1 MNCYPIIYTRTFNCD
16 YFANFHVLPNFV
28 DANWVLQYIRSATTD
43 MNPANIQVKRMVITN
58 TEVCI
63 FGIIAYAKDVVGSG
77 METCFRDNKGR
88 AVYGFYGFAVKVDE
102 NSCTIPVFSENDIS
116 EIYKR
121 YIVPVWNDTVQRTQT
136 SLSVRLDEKNFS
148 NNATVEAEY
157 LWNNSVSVFSGE
169 GNLYETLLYKAL
181 TGDMISYCS
190 CINDYKALKKAS
202 FNYVV
207 TPQNNLNRL
216 KMEAVDQEKTDV
228 IEVQNNYNDYVEQHT
243 ESDNTLNNED
253 KPSNSYADSES
264 EFEGSKKNK
273 HMDEDSF
280 SHKETFSGTFSEK
293 ELASDLE
300 NVLKKYF
307 KSAVLVSL
315 IVATTVAVITS
326 ILKLSNQQKE
336 DEDNAK

>member
-1 MNCYPIIYTRTFNCD
+1 MNCYPVIYTRTLNCD

-28 DANWVLQYIRSATTD
+28 DANWVLPYIRSATTD
-43 MNPANIQVKRMVITN
+43 MNPANSQIKRIVITN

-88 AVYGFYGFAVKVDE
+88 AVYGFYGFAVKIDE
-102 NSCTIPVFSENDIS
+102 NSNAIPVFSENDIS

-121 YIVPVWNDTVQRTQT
+121 YIVPVWNDTAQRTQT
-136 SLSVRLDEKNFS
+136 PLSFRLNEKSFC

-169 GNLYETLLYKAL
+169 RNLYETLLYKAL
-181 TGDMISYCS
+181 TGDIISYCS
-190 CINDYKALKKAS
+190 CINDYKALKKS
-202 FNYVV
+202 PFNYVV
-207 TPQNNLNRL
+207 TSKNNLTRIKNDEIAAQV
-216 KMEAVDQEKTDV
+216 KPAVID
-228 IEVQNNYNDYVEQHT
+228 VQNNNENHI
-243 ESDNTLNNED
+243 ESDKISDNEDTTLNSD
-253 KPSNSYADSES
+253 ADYAN

-273 HMDEDSF
+273 SMYEDSF
-280 SHKETFSGTFSEK
+280 LDKEAFSEK

-300 NVLKKYF
+300 NLFKKYF

-315 IVATTVAVITS
+315 AVSVAVAVITS
-326 ILKLSNQQKE
+326 ILKLSNQKKE
-336 DEDNAK
+336 DDENAK